1 MDLVLFL
8 YLFMF
13 IYLSVLVQG
22 DYVGQSVSG
31 EVDQGNYTYYTL
43 RQEGHVQMVL
53 TSHTGD
59 ADLYIAD
66 VTNERPTF
74 MFDEHHLSSTT
85 CGVDVVDLPPSFA
98 RPVHIGVYGHPNYIL
113 STYTLEGVIVEDQEF
128 DPFAQASYEENNEH
142 FNEENT
148 NESSKGRKRSERS
161 NSDGF
166 DQYFRDGSPLRI
178 LFTILGGI
186 LEILLEILI

>member
-1 MDLVLFL
+1 MELVLLL
-8 YLFMF
+8 YSLVL
-13 IYLSVLVQG
+13 ILLSVRA

-31 EVDQGNYTYYTL
+31 EVDHGNYTYYTL
-43 RQEGHVQMVL
+43 RQEGRVQMVL

-74 MFDEHHLSSTT
+74 MFDEHLLSSTT
-85 CGVDVVDLPPSFA
+85 CGVDVVDIPPSFA
-98 RPVHIGVYGHPNYIL
+98 RPVHIGVYGHPNYLL
-113 STYTLEGVIVEDQEF
+113 SSYTLEGVIVEDEEF
-128 DPFAQASYEENNEH
+128 DHFAQASYEENNESH
-142 FNEENT
+142 EKENSENT
-148 NESSKGRKRSERS
+148 KGRKRSEGS

-166 DQYFRDGSPLRI
+166 QQYFKDGSPLRM

>member
-1 MDLVLFL
+1 
-8 YLFMF
+8 
-13 IYLSVLVQG
+13 
-22 DYVGQSVSG
+22 
-31 EVDQGNYTYYTL
+31 
-43 RQEGHVQMVL
+43 MVL

-66 VTNERPTF
+66 VTNEI
-74 MFDEHHLSSTT
+74 
-85 CGVDVVDLPPSFA
+85 PPSFA

-113 STYTLEGVIVEDQEF
+113 STYTLEGVIVEDEEF
-128 DPFAQASYEENNEH
+128 DHFAQASYEENNEH
-142 FNEENT
+142 FND
-148 NESSKGRKRSERS
+148 ESTKGKKRSERS

-166 DQYFRDGSPLRI
+166 DQYFKDGSPLRI